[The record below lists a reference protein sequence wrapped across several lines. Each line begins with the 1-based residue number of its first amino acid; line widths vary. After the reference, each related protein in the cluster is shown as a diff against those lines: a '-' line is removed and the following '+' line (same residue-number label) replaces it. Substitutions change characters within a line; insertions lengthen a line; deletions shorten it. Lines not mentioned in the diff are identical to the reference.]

1 MTESANVNLVV
12 VCGATASGKTR
23 LGVEWA
29 RRHGGEILSVD
40 SRQVYRGLDI
50 GGKDLDEYETAEGPI
65 PYHLSRY

>member
-29 RRHGGEILSVD
+29 RRHGGEILSV
-40 SRQVYRGLDI
+40 
-50 GGKDLDEYETAEGPI
+50 EGPI